1 MMLSDK
7 IKNLRKALSISQVK
21 LANDLGVTKQCISNW
36 ENDNIAPSVEML
48 IKIAKYFS
56 VSCDFLL
63 DIESKET
70 IDCSGLTEIQ
80 IAHIKLII
88 KDIIEKK

>member
-1 MMLSDK
+1 
-7 IKNLRKALSISQVK
+7 
-21 LANDLGVTKQCISNW
+21 
-36 ENDNIAPSVEML
+36 ML

-70 IDCSGLTEIQ
+70 IDCSGLTQIQ

-88 KDIIEKK
+88 KDIIENK

>member
-36 ENDNIAPSVEML
+36 EKDNIVPSVEML

-56 VSCDFLL
+56 VSCDF
-63 DIESKET
+63 
-70 IDCSGLTEIQ
+70 C
-80 IAHIKLII
+80 
-88 KDIIEKK
+88 

>member
-36 ENDNIAPSVEML
+36 EKDNIVPSVEML
-48 IKIAKYFS
+48 IKIAKYFYKIAR
-56 VSCDFLL
+56 LL
-63 DIESKET
+63 Y
-70 IDCSGLTEIQ
+70 
-80 IAHIKLII
+80 IKN
-88 KDIIEKK
+88 D